1 MSHGGGGLFKTNLQ
15 RNEHVSNKCPMQKK
29 NHAKFENGVRKDLLI
44 SIFLSPYT
52 QLYSTLL
59 SNQ

>member
-1 MSHGGGGLFKTNLQ
+1 MSLGGGGLFKPNLQ

-44 SIFLSPYT
+44 SIFSSPCT
-52 QLYSTLL
+52 QLYTALL
-59 SNQ
+59 YNQ